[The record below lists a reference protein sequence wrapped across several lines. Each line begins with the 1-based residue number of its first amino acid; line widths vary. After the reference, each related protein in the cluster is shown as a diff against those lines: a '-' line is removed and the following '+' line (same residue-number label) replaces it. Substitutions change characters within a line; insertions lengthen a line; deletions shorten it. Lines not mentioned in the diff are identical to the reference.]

1 MNQFRIG
8 GLSRLATTAAICFGL
23 VSLASVGSAQVAP
36 QDFRAGAGEIV
47 GIWWPADHSS
57 DVKPLDG
64 PIVYTPA
71 GTAALAKNV
80 AALKSSVGK
89 PKQRD
94 DLTPCLPAGPVR
106 ILQQPYPLQIVQKGR
121 MVVLI
126 YEHNHVYEIVYIGDP
141 PGEAEKADPSYM
153 GYSSG
158 TWTNGELFVATSNFN
173 AQTMLSDMGIP
184 HSNRLNVM
192 RKIRMIDAGKRL
204 EILSTITDPVMF
216 KNPWTVRQVLEP
228 RPDTRIEEYVCGQ
241 GTLETRYT
249 RQARP

>member
-1 MNQFRIG
+1 MIQFRLR
-8 GLSRLATTAAICFGL
+8 GLSQLAVATVMCCGLATFNSYAH
-23 VSLASVGSAQVAP
+23 AQVAP
-36 QDFRAGAGEIV
+36 QSQSAGDGEIR
-47 GIWWPADHSS
+47 GMWWPVEPNS
-57 DVKPLDG
+57 DIVPIGG
-64 PIVYTPA
+64 PIAYTPA
-71 GTAALAKNV
+71 GTLALAKNV
-80 AALKSSVGK
+80 ETLKAAVGK

-121 MVVLI
+121 MAVLI

-158 TWTNGELFVATSNFN
+158 TWSNGELVVATSNFN

-184 HSNRLNVM
+184 HSDRLNVM

-204 EILSTITDPVMF
+204 EILSTISDPVMF
-216 KNPWTVRQVLEP
+216 RTPWTVRQVLES

-241 GTLETRYT
+241 GTFETRYT
-249 RQARP
+249 RQAQQ